1 MVKEE
6 KMKLDPDELEFL
18 TDGLQSG
25 DYDMNTQITGI
36 HLLPGETEIMEQIP
50 VEYREGIYSII
61 SEYTN
66 GNWKL
71 DNSKWIKY

>member
-1 MVKEE
+1 MVNNE
-6 KMKLDPDELEFL
+6 KMKLDPEELEFL
-18 TDGLQSG
+18 TKGLQGG
-25 DYDMNTQITGI
+25 DYDMNTQIVGI

-50 VEYREGIYSII
+50 LEYREGIYSII

-71 DNSKWIKY
+71 EDNKWIKY